1 MAKTNKENDGSVKF
15 GFEVDDKGLVEFKS
29 YLQRTMN
36 MTKAAFK
43 MVTNTFNQLDTVF
56 PSKTDTPLTDTK
68 LSDIRAQETQ
78 VTQASEETTEKL
90 KKNNEEIEQSNE
102 RLARSYTLVDYAA
115 VGMFKRI
122 LRWSTRVYR
131 SLASAGSNMVETN
144 TRFNRLLGDLADQ
157 AEHYAE
163 LISNAYAITKTA
175 AKTSITQIYELGK
188 ASGMSGKNALEL
200 ARQITILGAEL
211 SSVWDTSTEQA
222 VNALISALQGLP
234 KASKGYSLY
243 LNTAQIKE
251 TLKEAGYAVEGEL
264 TQQQKIIGTWLKALK
279 DAGYAINDF
288 ASTQTSVAN
297 QMRLLTSAITTI
309 KENLGAA
316 LNEVLSPVLQVINGA
331 LKILVSITNQID
343 KLPKPLKLM
352 LGLVTTF
359 VIAAPALFALII
371 LVSRGVQVLKNQL
384 LRLAE
389 SLQYANPKLQIFA
402 SILTKQVLPALG
414 RIAAVAGSV
423 ILFIMSINALFANTA
438 EEVKKV
444 TDGIDGEKKAIESAG
459 KALGKYDDVA
469 TMTFNNNS
477 SFLDPENIQ
486 AITDFYDKQINGNKS
501 LNEQLGITEKTL
513 KGIYITIASI
523 SALVAAYNL
532 GKLVISLKPLLATI
546 TTLFN
551 TLYAAFQSGNLLLA
565 IKSFFVTIAPYVA
578 VIGGIVSV
586 IALLYDALTT
596 DWQSPALA
604 VAGAIGIITQA
615 LGVLAFAIGAVTSNF
630 ALMKKG
636 MMAFAIGGAGYG
648 IIKTYNTGITPSE
661 TTATQTSMSITGSD
675 RFNQAVAPLQQ
686 SPEISTMKND
696 ITSSVLS
703 GLAKSG
709 GSTGNIN
716 ITVNVD
722 EDYIYKAYNRQ
733 SALRG
738 GSV

>member
-29 YLQRTMN
+29 YLQKTMN
-36 MTKAAFK
+36 MTKAALG
-43 MVTNTFNQLDTVF
+43 MLTNTFTQLDTAF

-78 VTQASEETTEKL
+78 VTQSSEETTEKL

-115 VGMFKRI
+115 VGMFKRV
-122 LRWSTRVYR
+122 LRWSTRVYK

-144 TRFNRLLGDLADQ
+144 TRFNRLLGDLSEQ

-175 AKTSITQIYELGK
+175 AKTSITKIYELGK
-188 ASGMSGKNALEL
+188 ASGISSKNALEM
-200 ARQITILGAEL
+200 AKGITILGAEL
-211 SSVWDTSTEQA
+211 SSVWDTPTEQA

-243 LNTAQIKE
+243 LNTNQLKE
-251 TLKEAGYAVEGEL
+251 TLREAGIVVQGEL
-264 TQQQKIIGTWLKALK
+264 SQQQKIFATYLKALK

-288 ASTQTSVAN
+288 GSTQTSVAN
-297 QMRLLTSAITTI
+297 QMRLLTSTITTI

-316 LNEVLSPVLQVINGA
+316 LNEVLSPVLQIINKA
-331 LKILVSITNQID
+331 LRVLVGITNQID

-352 LGLVTTF
+352 LGIGTT
-359 VIAAPALFALII
+359 IILSAPALFAVII
-371 LVSRGVQVLKNQL
+371 LISRGVQVLKNQL
-384 LRLAE
+384 LRLTE
-389 SLQYANPKLQIFA
+389 SLSAASPMLQVFA
-402 SILTKQVLPALG
+402 STLTQKVLPAIG
-414 RIAAVAGSV
+414 KIAGIFGSL
-423 ILFIMSINALFANTA
+423 ILFITSINALFVDNKEKINDA
-438 EEVKKV
+438 
-444 TDGIDGEKKAIESAG
+444 TDAIDDQTKSINNAG
-459 KALGKYDDVA
+459 KALGKYDDVS
-469 TMTFNNNS
+469 TMTFDNS
-477 SFLDPENIQ
+477 SGVLDEQNWE
-486 AITDFYDKQINGNKS
+486 AISKMFGNMTIGIDGLNDSLGTTSDLMKSIYIIMAAMSGLSAAWQIAKFVVSMKS
-501 LNEQLGITEKTL
+501 LF
-513 KGIYITIASI
+513 
-523 SALVAAYNL
+523 VA
-532 GKLVISLKPLLATI
+532 
-546 TTLFN
+546 
-551 TLYAAFQSGNLLLA
+551 
-565 IKSFFVTIAPYVA
+565 IAPYAA

-615 LGVLAFAIGAVTSNF
+615 IGVLAFAIGTLTNNF

-648 IIKTYNTGITPSE
+648 MIKTYNTSITPSE

-696 ITSSVLS
+696 ITNSVLS

-738 GSV
+738 GNV

>member
-36 MTKAAFK
+36 MTKAALG
-43 MVTNTFNQLDTVF
+43 MLTNTFTQLDTAF

-78 VTQASEETTEKL
+78 ITQSSEETTEKL

-102 RLARSYTLVDYAA
+102 KLARSYTLVDYAA
-115 VGMFKRI
+115 VGMFKRV
-122 LRWSTRVYR
+122 LRWSTRVYK

-144 TRFNRLLGDLADQ
+144 TRFNRLLGDLSKQ

-188 ASGMSGKNALEL
+188 ASGMSSKNALEL

-234 KASKGYSLY
+234 KAAKGYSLY
-243 LNTAQIKE
+243 LNTNQIKE

-264 TQQQKIIGTWLKALK
+264 TQQQKIVGTWLKALK

-316 LNEVLSPVLQVINGA
+316 LNEVLSPVLQIINGA
-331 LKILVSITNQID
+331 LKILISITNQID

-352 LGLVTTF
+352 LGLITTF

-384 LRLAE
+384 LRLSE
-389 SLQYANPKLQIFA
+389 SLQYANPKLQIFT

-414 RIAAVAGSV
+414 RIAIIAGSI

-438 EEVKKV
+438 EETKKV
-444 TDGIDGEKKAIESAG
+444 TDGIDDEKKAIESAG

-477 SFLDPENIQ
+477 SLLDAGNIQ
-486 AITDFYDKQINGNKS
+486 AITDFYDKQTNGNKK
-501 LNEQLGITEKTL
+501 LNEQLGITEETL
-513 KGIYITIASI
+513 KGIYITIAAMSVLSTAWQI
-523 SALVAAYNL
+523 AKFIVSM
-532 GKLVISLKPLLATI
+532 KSL
-546 TTLFN
+546 
-551 TLYAAFQSGNLLLA
+551 
-565 IKSFFVTIAPYVA
+565 FVTIAPYTA

-615 LGVLAFAIGAVTSNF
+615 IGVLAFAIGALTSNF
-630 ALMKKG
+630 VLMKKG

-648 IIKTYNTGITPSE
+648 VIKTYNAGITPSK

-738 GSV
+738 GNV

>member
-29 YLQRTMN
+29 YLQKTMN
-36 MTKAAFK
+36 MTKAALG
-43 MVTNTFNQLDTVF
+43 MLTNTFTQLDTAF

-78 VTQASEETTEKL
+78 VTQSSEETTEKL

-102 RLARSYTLVDYAA
+102 KLARSYTLVDYAA
-115 VGMFKRI
+115 VGMFKRV
-122 LRWSTRVYR
+122 LRWSTRVYK

-144 TRFNRLLGDLADQ
+144 TRFNRLLGDLSEQ

-188 ASGMSGKNALEL
+188 ASGMSSKNALEM

-211 SSVWDTSTEQA
+211 SSVWDTPTEQA

-234 KASKGYSLY
+234 KAAKGYSLY
-243 LNTAQIKE
+243 LNTNQIKE

-264 TQQQKIIGTWLKALK
+264 TQQQKIVGTWLKALK

-316 LNEVLSPVLQVINGA
+316 LNEVLSPVLQVLNGA
-331 LKILVSITNQID
+331 LKILISITNQID

-352 LGLVTTF
+352 LGLITTF

-389 SLQYANPKLQIFA
+389 SLQYANPKLQIFT
-402 SILTKQVLPALG
+402 SILTKQVLPAFG
-414 RIAAVAGSV
+414 RIAAVAGSI
-423 ILFIMSINALFANTA
+423 ILFIISINALFANTA
-438 EEVKKV
+438 EETKKV
-444 TDGIDGEKKAIESAG
+444 TDGIDDEKKAIESAG

-477 SFLDPENIQ
+477 SLLDAENIQ
-486 AITDFYDKQINGNKS
+486 AITDFYDKQTSGNKK

-513 KGIYITIASI
+513 KGIYITIAAI
-523 SALVAAYNL
+523 STLVAAYNL

-565 IKSFFVTIAPYVA
+565 IKSFSMAIAPYVA

-586 IALLYDALTT
+586 VALLYDALTT

-604 VAGAIGIITQA
+604 IAGAIGIITQA
-615 LGVLAFAIGAVTSNF
+615 IGVLAFAIGALTNNF

-648 IIKTYNTGITPSE
+648 MIKTYNTGITPSE
-661 TTATQTSMSITGSD
+661 TTATQASMSITGSD
-675 RFNQAVAPLQQ
+675 RFNQAVTPLQQ

-703 GLAKSG
+703 ALAKSG

-733 SALRG
+733 SVLRG
-738 GSV
+738 GNV